1 MLRNRPQVIPHS
13 VHFGGAVA
21 GADLR
26 LVSVDCN
33 SPHPKGNLLTRIA
46 DILSRHGS
54 DAWFKVAPFDHLQQT
69 DVLNVTVGYL
79 TAVDVLNVGYPTLWC
94 QGCM

>member
-46 DILSRHGS
+46 DILSRHGP
-54 DAWFKVAPFDHLQQT
+54 DAWLRVAPFDLWLNLQFELYY
-69 DVLNVTVGYL
+69 VNHKCGI
-79 TAVDVLNVGYPTLWC
+79 LWC
-94 QGCM
+94 ENTTLLIFK

>member
-1 MLRNRPQVIPHS
+1 MLRNRPQVIPHP
-13 VHFGGAVA
+13 VHFGGAAA

-46 DILSRHGS
+46 GFLPRHGP
-54 DAWFKVAPFDHLQQT
+54 DAGFRVAPFDLRLNLQFELYYVNHKCGILGRENT
-69 DVLNVTVGYL
+69 T
-79 TAVDVLNVGYPTLWC
+79 
-94 QGCM
+94 

>member
-1 MLRNRPQVIPHS
+1 MFRNLPQVIPHS

-21 GADLR
+21 GAYLR

-46 DILSRHGS
+46 DILSRHGP
-54 DAWFKVAPFDHLQQT
+54 DAWFRVAPFDWYRF
-69 DVLNVTVGYL
+69 LN
-79 TAVDVLNVGYPTLWC
+79 
-94 QGCM
+94 